1 MNYFKSIMLTAFALF
16 ALAACDTDDLRDD
29 VDNLKDR
36 VESLEAQVSLLND
49 NMTAIKRLLEGGQTI
64 TEVTNTD
71 GTYKLKLSNG
81 ETISLTQGSKGEV
94 AYPEITVN
102 DEGQWVVN
110 GEVLMQN
117 GTPVQAVGTPGKDG
131 IAPKFRITDEGSF
144 WQVSYDN
151 GTSWEDVLD
160 TDGQKVSAVSDGS
173 GGSSADS
180 FFEEV
185 YVDSTGE
192 FFVVKLKGQT
202 EAISIPIVKD
212 LLCEITEPETGMKNG
227 YWEIGYGK
235 TATTTVKVKGEN
247 IIVTAP
253 AGWVATVSEADET
266 TNVATLSITAPA
278 NAMSTRATAD
288 NGSDVTVQVNKGA
301 SWAVAKIQVKAI
313 EVVDSYYELYNAGGT
328 IEINGIKIQKD
339 GADGYGEATLI
350 TSESE
355 SKEISQA
362 GVYFI
367 KPGVEITYTG
377 TGTLDNLVLIGDNAE
392 QKVKCIV
399 SKPIILGTAS
409 AKGAF
414 IMNINMDAST
424 LANYVFSITG
434 NLSHLAFSNSEF
446 SVYEARNLVNCAADN
461 AGVSENISI
470 IKSLVKFN
478 VTKDWTASRV
488 LNFTKGL
495 TCTSVTFE
503 NNVVYPSTIE
513 YTINGCLL
521 FAQGQNLDSK
531 VIISHNT
538 FINFISSSQSLVR
551 ANVNND
557 VTFSNLLFF
566 YNANFGNKNA
576 TLINVGDGA
585 IGTLT
590 FADNIRYNN
599 GTSVINLNPFGG
611 TAAPGYPNTV
621 VPLAEANPF
630 DGGTFDL
637 ANGIFIPNAEYAEY
651 GATNLYRLTYEKSN
665 INHMYHPPRRTLL
678 VRRTG

>member
-1 MNYFKSIMLTAFALF
+1 M
-16 ALAACDTDDLRDD
+16 
-29 VDNLKDR
+29 
-36 VESLEAQVSLLND
+36 
-49 NMTAIKRLLEGGQTI
+49 
-64 TEVTNTD
+64 
-71 GTYKLKLSNG
+71 
-81 ETISLTQGSKGEV
+81 
-94 AYPEITVN
+94 
-102 DEGQWVVN
+102 
-110 GEVLMQN
+110 
-117 GTPVQAVGTPGKDG
+117 
-131 IAPKFRITDEGSF
+131 
-144 WQVSYDN
+144 
-151 GTSWEDVLD
+151 
-160 TDGQKVSAVSDGS
+160 
-173 GGSSADS
+173 
-180 FFEEV
+180 
-185 YVDSTGE
+185 
-192 FFVVKLKGQT
+192 
-202 EAISIPIVKD
+202 
-212 LLCEITEPETGMKNG
+212 
-227 YWEIGYGK
+227 
-235 TATTTVKVKGEN
+235 
-247 IIVTAP
+247 
-253 AGWVATVSEADET
+253 
-266 TNVATLSITAPA
+266 
-278 NAMSTRATAD
+278 
-288 NGSDVTVQVNKGA
+288 QVNKGA

-313 EVVDSYYELYNAGGT
+313 EVVDSYYELYNTGGT

-637 ANGIFIPNAEYAEY
+637 ANGIFVPNAEYAEY
-651 GATNLYRLTYEKSN
+651 GATN
-665 INHMYHPPRRTLL
+665 
-678 VRRTG
+678 

>member
-160 TDGQKVSAVSDGS
+160 TDGKKVSAVSDGS

-278 NAMSTRATAD
+278 SAMSTRATAD

-301 SWAVAKIQVKAI
+301 SWAVAKIQVKAVEMI
-313 EVVDSYYELYNAGGT
+313 DSYYAVYSAGGNIT
-328 IEINGIKIQKD
+328 INGIEVNQTKFPD
-339 GADGYGEATLI
+339 ATYI
-350 TSESE
+350 ESNQAVT
-355 SKEISQA
+355 KEGI
-362 GVYFI
+362 YFI
-367 KPGVEITYTG
+367 KEGVTVNYTG
-377 TGTLDNLVLIGDNAE
+377 TGSVQNLIFIGDNS
-392 QKVKCIV
+392 QKSNTVNVDVQIKLVQTSGEGHFLCKNIALV
-399 SKPIILGTAS
+399 GTSTLNNQIFTYNTDNNPFKYVAFDQCQITPSAGKHILYLSSNTRSIENFSMENSTFKSESASQKYIISLG
-409 AKGAF
+409 
-414 IMNINMDAST
+414 AST
-424 LANYVFSITG
+424 SQDYKNIIFKNNVFYCPEGKVNQFGLFVGSKAGIAN
-434 NLSHLAFSNSEF
+434 
-446 SVYEARNLVNCAADN
+446 C
-461 AGVSENISI
+461 
-470 IKSLVKFN
+470 
-478 VTKDWTASRV
+478 V
-488 LNFTKGL
+488 L
-495 TCTSVTFE
+495 E
-503 NNVVYPSTIE
+503 NNTFVNLETATTGMVYVD
-513 YTINGCLL
+513 
-521 FAQGQNLDSK
+521 NLAD
-531 VIISHNT
+531 ISVKNNIFWTNT
-538 FINFISSSQSLVR
+538 AG
-551 ANVNND
+551 ANVCIIFRPATTSPSGTTCVNNI
-557 VTFSNLLFF
+557 VYKTMTFNWQMF
-566 YNANFGNKNA
+566 YGGKTPFEGMEQ
-576 TLINVGDGA
+576 L
-585 IGTLT
+585 
-590 FADNIRYNN
+590 NI
-599 GTSVINLNPFGG
+599 L
-611 TAAPGYPNTV
+611 
-621 VPLAEANPF
+621 EANPF

-637 ANGIFIPNAEYAEY
+637 ANGIFVPNAEYAEY
-651 GATNLYRLTYEKSN
+651 GATN
-665 INHMYHPPRRTLL
+665 
-678 VRRTG
+678 

>member
-235 TATTTVKVKGEN
+235 TATTAVKVKGEN

-278 NAMSTRATAD
+278 SAMSTRATAD

-313 EVVDSYYELYNAGGT
+313 EVVDSYYELYNTGGT

-637 ANGIFIPNAEYAEY
+637 ANGIFVPNAEYAEY
-651 GATNLYRLTYEKSN
+651 GATN
-665 INHMYHPPRRTLL
+665 
-678 VRRTG
+678 